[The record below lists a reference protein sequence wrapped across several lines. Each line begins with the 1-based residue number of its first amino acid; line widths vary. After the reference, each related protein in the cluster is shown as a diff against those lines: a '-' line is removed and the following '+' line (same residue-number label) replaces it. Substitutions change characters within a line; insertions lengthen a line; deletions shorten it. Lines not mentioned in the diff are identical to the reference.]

1 MIDEEKILDFWE
13 KNKIFEKSI
22 SQRKNGKNYSFYD
35 GPPFATGL
43 PHYGHIL
50 GSVVKDVVP
59 RYFAMK
65 GYKVKRRWGWDC
77 HGLPIENIIEKNFKI
92 NSKKEIE
99 EFGIDKF
106 NNAAREA
113 VLTYDKEWKKTI
125 RRIARFVDFDNSYKT
140 MDNSYMETVWW
151 VFNEFA
157 KKGLIYED
165 TRISLYCPRCATPLS
180 NFEIAMDNS
189 YKEISESALAV
200 KLKLLDEEN
209 TSLIAWT
216 TTPWTL
222 IGNVAAAINTDLKY
236 VKVEI
241 AGEYYILAKNRLSY
255 LGSENYKI
263 EKEFL
268 GKDLVGRK
276 YKKLYEINTNENEN
290 GWSIL
295 PGDFVSGDEGTGVV
309 HIALYG
315 EDDYK
320 IAKKYN
326 LPLIQHIGEDG
337 RLIAGKEEWLGLWYK
352 DLDKKVLED
361 LKNRNLL
368 FKDEP
373 HLHSYPFCYRCET
386 PLYYALQPAWFAA
399 IHKIR
404 KKMIEANKKINW
416 KPEHLKNGR
425 FLNGIKTAPD
435 WNISRSR
442 YWGSP
447 MPIWKCANCGEIKI
461 IGSISELK
469 KFSAAQNEFYIMR
482 HGESDHNVNKI
493 ADGILE
499 HSIVNL
505 TKKGIK
511 QVEKTVL
518 ALKKKDV
525 KFDLIIASDFPRTK
539 QTAEIAKVHLG
550 IPEIVFDERL
560 REISVGI
567 FEGKPTKEYHKYF
580 NSLLEKFYK
589 NPPEGESLTDLKIKS
604 ASFLKEINEKYKNKK
619 ILIIGH
625 EYSLW
630 ILSGV
635 AQGLDNHEIINLRKG
650 SNKDFIGLAETQK
663 LKYEKLPLNKT
674 GDLDLHRPYIDEIKL
689 KCKKCGST
697 AERIKD
703 VFDCWFESGSMPYAQ
718 NHYPFQNKQEFLKS
732 FPSDFVAEYIAQTR
746 GWFYTMHVMSTALF
760 NKPAFKNVIT
770 TGTILAENGEKMSKS
785 KKNYPDPSIIFDK
798 YGVDSLRYYLMVSP
812 VMLTSENINFSETA
826 IKEIY
831 NKVISTLQNTGNF
844 FEIYGASKGKLN
856 FDFKKLSILD
866 KWILSRLESLVY
878 EMDDN
883 MKNYEVVRAARPVI
897 LFANDLSNWYIRRSR
912 RRFQHPD
919 DKKDTESANA
929 VLAYVILKLSKAI
942 SIFTPFIAEELYQ
955 KVRNFDKEKKISV
968 HLCDYPHANKKFINK
983 KIDDKMSEVRN
994 IAALGLKI
1002 RNEAGIKIRQP
1013 LALLKI
1019 RNFKSEILKNK
1030 ELLELIKDELNIKEI
1045 IFDKNIE
1052 NEVWLDMNITDE
1064 LKEEGILR
1072 DVLRALQ
1079 DLRKKT
1085 GLTPRDKPFLSVFGN
1100 SEGVE
1105 FIKKHSDTILKEAN
1119 FSRIE
1124 FKNLALTDEHL
1135 TSKIMI
1141 NGIEI
1146 HFNIL
1151 K

>member
-499 HSIVNL
+499 HSVVNL

>member
-539 QTAEIAKVHLG
+539 QTAEIAKAHLG